1 MAAGCRRDRQPA
13 RRRHGQVAGHRI
25 FATGHRRGG
34 ADARR
39 CGRDQGR
46 EGRGAVPRH
55 PRPAHLRGRER
66 GAAADHRPRFTEGGK
81 HMKILQPPGWPRP
94 KGYSNGISAKG
105 RMIFTGGIV
114 GWDEHESFPEYRLH
128 EQFARALRNTLT
140 ILAEDGAGP
149 EHVVRMTCYIID
161 RDEYLSQRDEIGA
174 AWREIMGRSYPAM
187 ALVEVQRLVESAALI
202 EIETTA
208 VVPE

>member
-1 MAAGCRRDRQPA
+1 
-13 RRRHGQVAGHRI
+13 
-25 FATGHRRGG
+25 
-34 ADARR
+34 
-39 CGRDQGR
+39 
-46 EGRGAVPRH
+46 
-55 PRPAHLRGRER
+55 
-66 GAAADHRPRFTEGGK
+66 
-81 HMKILQPPGWPRP
+81 MKILQPPGWPRP